1 MGSFHK
7 DLGEFMVE
15 CSEDEEM
22 SNLDI
27 IKELAIKTRE
37 LIDKLKTLQVEDE
50 EGNQMITIEALQSL
64 PANMQQFLYAVASAE
79 GLTR

>member
-1 MGSFHK
+1 
-7 DLGEFMVE
+7 
-15 CSEDEEM
+15 
-22 SNLDI
+22 
-27 IKELAIKTRE
+27 